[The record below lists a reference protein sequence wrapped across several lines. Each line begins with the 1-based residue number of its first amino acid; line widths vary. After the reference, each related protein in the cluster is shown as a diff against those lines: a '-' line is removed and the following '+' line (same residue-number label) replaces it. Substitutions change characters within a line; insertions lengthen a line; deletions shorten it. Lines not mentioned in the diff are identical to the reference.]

1 MRSIGVR
8 LAFWY
13 TLASFLTLGCFFRV
27 GRYLV
32 EQHMINSVDLGV
44 AAEFENVKR
53 RLGAEP
59 AKLGPGE
66 IYQRMS
72 NNASVRFAIEI
83 HSRNEGVVYRSRNL
97 NNRRIPDT
105 AMEGHFIS
113 NALRRVFSTINLST
127 PSSDPSAIR
136 HFNAIVGDL
145 GEMRIGEFDLEG
157 LTVRIAVNKEQVRS
171 MVAAF
176 QDVFLGMIVLMV
188 IASAI
193 IGYLLSHILLRPLRQ
208 IRSTAEHISSSNLS
222 ERIPVSSV
230 QDEISDLARLLNQ
243 TFDRLESSFNQV
255 RRFTAEASHELKTP
269 LSLMRLH
276 AERLLT
282 EGNLAPQQEE
292 SIHVL
297 LEEISRL
304 SQIIEELLFI
314 SRAEAKAITI
324 AAKPAEPRAFL
335 ENFAL
340 DARVLADSRQVQ
352 FVTEFEGDG
361 AADFDPRWIRQVLLN
376 LLTNA
381 LNHTPAGSRVFLRSQ
396 LRGQAWR
403 VTLDDEGPGVS
414 AELREQIFER
424 FFRLNQSAPDK
435 GSGLGLAI
443 CRSIIGLHQGK
454 IWADAAPSGRGLRVA
469 FELPRQAPV
478 AAADPAAPAT

>member
-53 RLGAEP
+53 RLGPEA
-59 AKLGPGE
+59 AKLGPGD

-83 HSRNEGVVYRSRNL
+83 HSRDEGVVYRSRNL

-113 NALRRVFSTINLST
+113 LALRKFFNAINLAA
-127 PSSDPSAIR
+127 PAGDPAAIR
-136 HFNAIVGDL
+136 HFNALVGDL
-145 GEMRIGEFDLEG
+145 GEMRIGEFDLDG

-176 QDVFLGMIVLMV
+176 QDVFFGMIVLMV

-243 TFDRLESSFNQV
+243 TFGRLESSFHQV

-282 EGNLAPQQEE
+282 EGHLTSAQEE

-297 LEEISRL
+297 LEEITRL

-324 AAKPAEPRAFL
+324 SPKPTEPRAFL
-335 ENFAL
+335 ENFSL
-340 DARVLADSRQVQ
+340 DARVLADSRHVQ
-352 FVTEFEGDG
+352 FVAEIEGNEPV
-361 AADFDPRWIRQVLLN
+361 DFDPRWIRQVLLN
-376 LLTNA
+376 LLTNS
-381 LNHTPAGSRVFLRSQ
+381 LNHTPAGSRVVLRSQ
-396 LRGQAWR
+396 LRNSVWR
-403 VTLDDEGPGVS
+403 VTLDDEGPGVP
-414 AELREQIFER
+414 ADLREQIFER
-424 FFRLNQSAPDK
+424 FFRLNQSSQDK

-443 CRSIIGLHQGK
+443 CRSIVELHHGK
-454 IWADAAPSGRGLRVA
+454 IWADTTPSARGLRVA
-469 FELPRQAPV
+469 FELPRTISSPGEFVAPV
-478 AAADPAAPAT
+478 S